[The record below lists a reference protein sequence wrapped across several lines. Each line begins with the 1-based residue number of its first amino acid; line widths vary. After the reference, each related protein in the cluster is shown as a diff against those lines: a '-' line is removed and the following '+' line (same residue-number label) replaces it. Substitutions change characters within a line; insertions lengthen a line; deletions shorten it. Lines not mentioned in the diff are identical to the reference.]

1 MKKQQLISIA
11 LILTMTLLMLV
22 GCSSKVS
29 TDKNIDRELPVVG
42 NLKFDHSMDIKYA
55 ENFSVDYFEGGYALI
70 SISNNT
76 RFLVVPE
83 NMEVPEGMEEDIA
96 VIQQPV
102 SNIYL
107 VATAAMTFFD
117 ELDSLNTIRLTG
129 TKAEGWANENVV
141 KEMEAGNILFS
152 GKYSEPDY
160 ELIMA
165 EDCKLSI
172 QSNMITHA
180 PEIKEKL
187 EELGLTVL
195 VEQSSYEPHPL
206 GRTEWIKVYSVL
218 LDKEELGE
226 EIFNKQAK
234 ILDELKDIENTGK
247 TVAFFYVGS
256 SGSISARNSHDYVP
270 KMIEMAGGKYI
281 FENLGDP
288 SKATST
294 TKMGMEEFYS
304 TAKDADYIIYNSTIT
319 GGMNS
324 LKELLDKNEL
334 FSNFKAVK
342 EGNVWCTGQN
352 FYQNSSEFG
361 TIIKEIRTILT
372 EDDEKFSDLKH
383 FYRLE

>member
-1 MKKQQLISIA
+1 MKKQQIISMA
-11 LILTMTLLMLV
+11 LILTMTLLTLV

-29 TDKNIDRELPVVG
+29 TDKNIDREVPVVG
-42 NLKFDHSMDIKYA
+42 NLKFDYSMDIKYA

-70 SISNNT
+70 SISNDT

-96 VIQQPV
+96 IIQQPV

-117 ELDSLNTIRLTG
+117 ELDALNAIRLSG
-129 TKAEGWANENVV
+129 TKAEGWAIENVV

-172 QSNMITHA
+172 QSSMITHA

-206 GRTEWIKVYSVL
+206 GRTEWIKVYSVI

-288 SKATST
+288 NKATST

-324 LKELLDKNEL
+324 LEELLDKNEL

-361 TIIKEIRTILT
+361 TIIKEIRTILI

-383 FYRLE
+383 FYKLK

>member
-1 MKKQQLISIA
+1 
-11 LILTMTLLMLV
+11 
-22 GCSSKVS
+22 
-29 TDKNIDRELPVVG
+29 
-42 NLKFDHSMDIKYA
+42 MD
-55 ENFSVDYFEGGYALI
+55 
-70 SISNNT
+70 
-76 RFLVVPE
+76 VPE
-83 NMEVPEGMEEDIA
+83 DLDEDIDI
-96 VIQQPV
+96 IQQPI
-102 SNIYL
+102 SNVYL

-117 ELDSLNTIRLTG
+117 ELDSLNTIRLSG
-129 TKAEGWANENVV
+129 TKAEGWAIENVV
-141 KEMEAGNILFS
+141 EEMETGNILFS

-187 EELGLTVL
+187 EELGITVL
-195 VEQSSYEPHPL
+195 VEQSSYESHPL
-206 GRTEWIKVYSVL
+206 ARTEWIKVYSVL

-226 EIFNKQAK
+226 ELFNKQAR

-247 TVAFFYVGS
+247 TVTFFYVSS
-256 SGSISARNSHDYVP
+256 SGNISVRNSHDYVP
-270 KMIEMAGGKYI
+270 KMIEIAGGKYI

-288 SKATST
+288 NKATST

-324 LKELLDKNEL
+324 LSELLEKNEL

-352 FYQNSSEFG
+352 FYQNSNKFG
-361 TIIKEIRTILT
+361 TIIREIRTILID
-372 EDDEKFSDLKH
+372 EEEKFSELKH
-383 FYRLE
+383 FYKLN